1 MKTCLVVEDSKV
13 IRVIAAKAL
22 QEMGFTT
29 IEAENGETAL
39 AECQKSL
46 PDFILLDWLMPVKDG
61 ISFMADFKKLSGSEN
76 IPVIFCTSRNE
87 PADIKEALEAG
98 AKEYIM
104 KPFDSEILR
113 LKLMQTGL
121 L

>member
-22 QEMGFTT
+22 QEMNFNA
-29 IEAENGETAL
+29 IEAENGEVAL
-39 AECQKSL
+39 AQCQKSL
-46 PDFILLDWLMPVKDG
+46 PDFILLDWILPVKDG
-61 ISFMADFKKLSGSEN
+61 ISFMADFKKLPGSEKVP
-76 IPVIFCTSRNE
+76 IIFCTSRND
-87 PADIKEALEAG
+87 PKDIQTALDAG
-98 AKEYIM
+98 AWEYIM